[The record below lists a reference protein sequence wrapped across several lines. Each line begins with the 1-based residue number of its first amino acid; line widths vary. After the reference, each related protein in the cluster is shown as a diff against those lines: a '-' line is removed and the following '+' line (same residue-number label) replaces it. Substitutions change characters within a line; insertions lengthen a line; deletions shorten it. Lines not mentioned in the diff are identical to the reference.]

1 MDHNAKRLLTF
12 CDIASLDFLLPLGV
26 GAHGSR
32 NGIKV
37 FPSALSSQV
46 HCPYAISSGPGNT
59 DRALSSQSTLQF
71 LRGAL
76 RTVRNSKDRCSHLR
90 VSEENCFH
98 LSSLLVPSAPL
109 SPIRCPVPSSCLH
122 SSSAPLNLVCFP
134 REGPVFSLS
143 PTTLLRNFISKNHA
157 VIGL

>member
-12 CDIASLDFLLPLGV
+12 CDIASLDLLLPLGV

-37 FPSALSSQV
+37 FPSALSSQL

-90 VSEENCFH
+90 VSEGNCFH
-98 LSSLLVPSAPL
+98 LISLLVPVLPPCPPSGVQYLQAASTALQPL
-109 SPIRCPVPSSCLH
+109 SILFASLGRAQSFLFPQQPCSET
-122 SSSAPLNLVCFP
+122 SSAK
-134 REGPVFSLS
+134 
-143 PTTLLRNFISKNHA
+143 IMQ
-157 VIGL
+157 